1 MNGEPKQTVTLVYVD
16 TPCIKQIIHI
26 NAMFKFKIVFT
37 TIRHINKPFHL
48 NVKLSLEYKQN
59 VPLKPRRVFVLLSF
73 QI

>member
-1 MNGEPKQTVTLVYVD
+1 MFGELKRVITMVHVD

-26 NAMFKFKIVFT
+26 SAMFKIMFT

-48 NVKLSLEYKQN
+48 NVKLFIEYKQN
-59 VPLKPRRVFVLLSF
+59 ILFEPRRVFVLLSF